1 MDKLEF
7 NNKKQC
13 GLWLMLVGI
22 VIVLSDIFGGVFLI
36 NPIIFLAGYYICFF
50 SVNVNKKVRKRL
62 SQGAI
67 SKFQI
72 KVIYVSLVML
82 FVLMFCIA
90 GPFIPGW
97 NWRLIWLGVFLATAI
112 HFIPWFIIHGFS
124 MLALAIIDIAICIF
138 GYTFPDVSIK
148 TIGYAYAITKIL
160 FGIYL
165 FFISK
170 PSVFVIKKKT
180 T

>member
-36 NPIIFLAGYYICFF
+36 NPIVFLAGYYICFF

-67 SKFQI
+67 SKF
-72 KVIYVSLVML
+72 
-82 FVLMFCIA
+82 
-90 GPFIPGW
+90 
-97 NWRLIWLGVFLATAI
+97 
-112 HFIPWFIIHGFS
+112 
-124 MLALAIIDIAICIF
+124 
-138 GYTFPDVSIK
+138 
-148 TIGYAYAITKIL
+148 
-160 FGIYL
+160 
-165 FFISK
+165 
-170 PSVFVIKKKT
+170 
-180 T
+180 